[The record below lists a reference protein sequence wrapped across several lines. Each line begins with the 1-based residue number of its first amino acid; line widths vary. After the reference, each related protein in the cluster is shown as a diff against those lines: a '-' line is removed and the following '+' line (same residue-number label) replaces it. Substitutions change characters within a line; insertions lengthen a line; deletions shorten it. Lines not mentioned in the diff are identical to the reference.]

1 MKKQLVSISILS
13 FFVMAGCNET
23 TKKETT
29 VKVVGAM
36 RNVMHDGKLEGSI
49 SLDTL
54 ESFENLYGLGPV
66 EFLSGEILIMEGKT
80 FVSKVVNDS
89 VMTVEQTNK
98 VKAPFFVYSNVQEW
112 KEIDLPESVK
122 DLKSLERFL
131 DYKTKNSVRP
141 FTFKLSGIVKSANIH
156 IVNLPKGTKV
166 SSPEEAHEGLISYL
180 IGEEDVDI
188 IGFFSTEHKAVFTHH
203 DTFMHLHLITKD
215 RKKMGHL
222 DELVFIPGKM
232 KLFVSAD

>member
-1 MKKQLVSISILS
+1 MKKQLITLSLLS
-13 FFVMAGCNET
+13 FFMIAGCHET
-23 TKKETT
+23 IKKETT

-36 RNVMHDGKLEGSI
+36 RDVMHEGKLEGSVSI
-49 SLDTL
+49 DTL
-54 ESFENLYGLGPV
+54 GNSKGLYGLGPV
-66 EFLSGEILIMEGKT
+66 EFLSGEILIIDGKT

-89 VMTVEQTNK
+89 VMNVEETNK
-98 VKAPFFVYSNVQEW
+98 VKAPFFVYSDVQEW
-112 KEIDLPESVK
+112 KEIELPPSVK
-122 DLKSLERFL
+122 DLKSLEHFL
-131 DYKTKNSVRP
+131 DHKTKNSVRP
-141 FTFKLSGIVKSANIH
+141 FTFKLSGKVKSANIH

-166 SSPEEAHEGLISYL
+166 SSPKEAHVGLISYL

-222 DELVFIPGKM
+222 EEVAFIPGKM